1 MTVHS
6 ILKDSLPF
14 AFFYVQ
20 RNSIRTKSN
29 RHNFIAAIATADD
42 EAADGYYLVEFTSLP
57 YTDQCAGGT
66 LQCDVNWLYPFPRAR
81 KWFTKSAAKET
92 FDLVNV
98 VSTGVVMLPIS
109 LSNMPPKK
117 VHKTAE
123 RNEALKISEDSHN
136 FILDEII
143 RKERLE
149 YDPSRVFVG
158 DEDDEE

>member
-1 MTVHS
+1 LGFLGFKPDNENNT
-6 ILKDSLPF
+6 
-14 AFFYVQ
+14 
-20 RNSIRTKSN
+20 
-29 RHNFIAAIATADD
+29 NFHFQLRAADD
-42 EAADGYYLVEFTSLP
+42 EAADGYYLVEFTSFP

-66 LQCDVNWLYPFPRAR
+66 LQCDVNWLNPFPRAR

-98 VSTGVVMLPIS
+98 VSTGV
-109 LSNMPPKK
+109 
-117 VHKTAE
+117 HKTAE

-143 RKERLE
+143 RRERLE
-149 YDPSRVFVG
+149 YDPSRVSVG

>member
-1 MTVHS
+1 VTLRVKKKNFSAARSSPCYFISFHFGF
-6 ILKDSLPF
+6 SLPINCKYSST
-14 AFFYVQ
+14 A
-20 RNSIRTKSN
+20 TLKMPPKKKKSSVLGIKKKEEGT
-29 RHNFIAAIATADD
+29 FQ
-42 EAADGYYLVEFTSLP
+42 LQLLLLLLLP
-57 YTDQCAGGT
+57 
-66 LQCDVNWLYPFPRAR
+66 R

-109 LSNMPPKK
+109 PSNMPPKR
-117 VHKTAE
+117 VHETAE

-143 RKERLE
+143 RRERLE